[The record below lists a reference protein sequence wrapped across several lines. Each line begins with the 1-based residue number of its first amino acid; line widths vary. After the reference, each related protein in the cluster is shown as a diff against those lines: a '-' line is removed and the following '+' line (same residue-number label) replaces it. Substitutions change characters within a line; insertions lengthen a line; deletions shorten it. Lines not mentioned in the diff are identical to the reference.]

1 MIPWSPIVVEHHV
14 LDTSLS
20 VPTQVSGQ
28 LTFNST
34 AGTTYY
40 YDTSLFTKGDDQQIA
55 LQANPTA
62 LSTGRDAYTVT
73 VGDIRGTTTTT
84 TATGT
89 ATVLNGISN
98 AFGSGWTL
106 QGLEQITS
114 ATGGVILDLGFGGRT
129 LWFSGSDR
137 KSTRL
142 NSSHSS

>member
-55 LQANPTA
+55 LQANATA
-62 LSTGRDAYTVT
+62 LSTGRYAYTVT
-73 VGDIRGTTTTT
+73 VGDIRGTTPRPTS
-84 TATGT
+84 TAPPPCST
-89 ATVLNGISN
+89 ASPMRSARAGRSKGSN
-98 AFGSGWTL
+98 
-106 QGLEQITS
+106 
-114 ATGGVILDLGFGGRT
+114 
-129 LWFSGSDR
+129 
-137 KSTRL
+137 KSRRPPAA
-142 NSSHSS
+142 